1 MNETELGLSLW
12 ASPDGRPGGVA
23 VYARNANTIFFDKD
37 AALALMFYFAEF
49 YDMQIELIDRE
60 SEQRS
65 VIGGS
70 MSNTVIEDIR
80 DFVRRNP
87 GLPLEDHRTLLAEI
101 DRLRGA
107 LALYALKGLGDKES
121 R

>member
-1 MNETELGLSLW
+1 MSETEIGLSLW

-37 AALALMFYFAEF
+37 SALALIRYFAEF

-60 SEQRS
+60 SERRS

-70 MSNTVIEDIR
+70 MRAASTNE
-80 DFVRRNP
+80 
-87 GLPLEDHRTLLAEI
+87 
-101 DRLRGA
+101 
-107 LALYALKGLGDKES
+107 
-121 R
+121 